1 MPTASV
7 PDTLRVLST
16 VLAPV
21 LAQGP
26 IIRRPRV
33 LALAERLDADRRAG
47 RLLRRLRTR
56 YGSGPLRLR
65 VPGRSV
71 VVLLSPEDVRTVLLG
86 TPEPYTPA
94 NREKVAALSHFQP
107 HGVLV
112 SSGPLRAE
120 RRRVNEAVLDTGRPV
135 HRLGADFAHA
145 IRTETGTL
153 PDELDWAGFSAMWW
167 RIVRRIV
174 LGAGARDDDEL
185 TDLLTGLRRA
195 ANGAGQVPHWLFA
208 FDAAGIAAYR
218 ALALVAADPGA
229 STDPAYLRAAVL
241 ESVRL
246 WPTTMVIL
254 RDSTAPVDGFPAGTA
269 YVIVS
274 SYLHRDPALP
284 YADRFAPEIWL
295 DGRADDTGALVPFSA
310 GPGTCPGRDL
320 VLFTTGTLLDAL
332 LDGYLF
338 RPVPRLDPAGPLPGT
353 LDHTALRF
361 AVTRSSG
368 APAEPVA
375 QSASQTVSM

>member
-71 VVLLSPEDVRTVLLG
+71 VVLG

-167 RIVRRIV
+167 R
-174 LGAGARDDDEL
+174 
-185 TDLLTGLRRA
+185 
-195 ANGAGQVPHWLFA
+195 
-208 FDAAGIAAYR
+208 
-218 ALALVAADPGA
+218 
-229 STDPAYLRAAVL
+229 
-241 ESVRL
+241 
-246 WPTTMVIL
+246 
-254 RDSTAPVDGFPAGTA
+254 
-269 YVIVS
+269 
-274 SYLHRDPALP
+274 
-284 YADRFAPEIWL
+284 
-295 DGRADDTGALVPFSA
+295 
-310 GPGTCPGRDL
+310 
-320 VLFTTGTLLDAL
+320 
-332 LDGYLF
+332 
-338 RPVPRLDPAGPLPGT
+338 
-353 LDHTALRF
+353 
-361 AVTRSSG
+361 
-368 APAEPVA
+368 
-375 QSASQTVSM
+375 